1 MQGIDKLRT
10 LNWSV
15 FFFLTGCTWVPIMDG
30 AQGIRV
36 FKFGEKPAPGCHVQ
50 SEIDVSVKSRV
61 GLYRRNPLKVQ
72 DELETLARNEAYEGR
87 ANAIQALDG
96 PIDGRQR
103 FSAFSCSKP

>member
-36 FKFGEKPAPGCHVQ
+36 FKFGEKPAPGCHV
-50 SEIDVSVKSRV
+50 
-61 GLYRRNPLKVQ
+61 YR
-72 DELETLARNEAYEGR
+72 
-87 ANAIQALDG
+87 
-96 PIDGRQR
+96 
-103 FSAFSCSKP
+103 